1 MMNLTAVSWIL
12 FGMIGLELLAR
23 FYLDARNRRRIRE
36 NRDPK
41 AGAYQ
46 LDKNSFSFVSTGWDF
61 LTRSAVLFSGLLPWS
76 YDYIHR
82 HLGANLFTEALYPGL
97 ILVLFSMASLPFD
110 AWFHFRIEEKHGFN
124 RQSAGLWILDRVKG
138 FFLSALL
145 LYPLFLLLL
154 ALVGWTGKFW
164 WVWGFAAVSLFQILM
179 MMIAPRW
186 IMPLFNKFEALPE
199 GALRE
204 KLFALARRTGF
215 PAGEIQVMDGSRRSA
230 HSNAFFT
237 GLGKI
242 RKIVLFDTL
251 LKQLSDDELESV
263 LAHEI
268 GHYRLGHIAKRLA
281 FSFAATLAGFFG
293 IYVLSNQDWFY
304 GAFGFVKT
312 AATAHSLAPAF
323 LLTALAS
330 GAILY
335 WFTPLSNLVS
345 RKHEYEADAFARE
358 AMGSPDG
365 LIRALHK
372 LAEKNLSQLDP
383 DPVYSAFYYSHPALP
398 EREKSLRSSNSLSC
412 TNSI

>member
-1 MMNLTAVSWIL
+1 
-12 FGMIGLELLAR
+12 AR
-23 FYLDARNRRRIRE
+23 L
-36 NRDPK
+36 
-41 AGAYQ
+41 
-46 LDKNSFSFVSTGWDF
+46 
-61 LTRSAVLFSGLLPWS
+61 AVLFSGVLPWT
-76 YDYIHR
+76 YAFIH
-82 HLGANLFTEALYPGL
+82 GSFGTSLFAEALFPGMV
-97 ILVLFSMASLPFD
+97 LVLLSLVSLPFD

-124 RQSAGLWILDRVKG
+124 RQSARLWILDRVKG
-138 FFLSALL
+138 FVLSALL
-145 LYPLFLLLL
+145 FYPLFLLLL

-164 WVWGFAAVSLFQILM
+164 WVWGFAVVSAFQILM
-179 MMIAPRW
+179 MMVAPRW

-204 KLFALARRTGF
+204 KLFALAKRTGF
-215 PAGEIQVMDGSRRSA
+215 PAGEIQVMDGSKRSA

-268 GHYRLGHIAKRLA
+268 GHYRLGHIRKRLV
-281 FSFAATLAGFFG
+281 FSFAATLVGFFG
-293 IYVLSNQDWFY
+293 IYFLSGQEWFY
-304 GAFGFVKT
+304 SAFGFDKA

-330 GAILY
+330 PAFLY
-335 WFTPLSNLVS
+335 WFTPLSNLFS

-358 AMGSPDG
+358 AMGTPDG

-372 LAEKNLSQLDP
+372 LAENNLSQLDP

-398 EREKSLRSSNSLSC
+398 EREKSLRDG
-412 TNSI
+412 